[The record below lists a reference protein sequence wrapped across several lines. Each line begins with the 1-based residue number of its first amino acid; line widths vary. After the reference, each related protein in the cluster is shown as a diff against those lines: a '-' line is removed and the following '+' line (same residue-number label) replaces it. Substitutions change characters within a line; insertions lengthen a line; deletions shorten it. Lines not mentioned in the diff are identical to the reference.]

1 MLSVIIATH
10 ESERPLVRTLAALV
24 PGAVAG
30 LIREVIISDAGS
42 RDDTA
47 AVADVAG
54 CDVLVASGSVGA
66 GLKQAAQRAKAPWL
80 LFLRP
85 GTVPDADWIGEARA
99 FMDEAE
105 RQGIADRAAATFRP
119 APQLGSRRSGFME
132 GLALIAMALW
142 PSARSGRGL
151 LIAKRFYDAAG
162 GHPDAE
168 DAEQRLLR
176 RLGGQVVMLQSAA
189 TVPR

>member
-1 MLSVIIATH
+1 MIWWQTRSTASGSMLSVIIATH

-24 PGAVAG
+24 PGAAAG

-54 CDVLVASGSVGA
+54 CDVIVASGSVGA

-85 GTVPDADWIGEARA
+85 GTVPDADWIGEART
-99 FMDEAE
+99 FIDEAE
-105 RQGIADRAAATFRP
+105 RHGVAERRAATFRP
-119 APQLGSRRSGFME
+119 APQLGHHRSAFME
-132 GLALIAMALW
+132 G
-142 PSARSGRGL
+142 
-151 LIAKRFYDAAG
+151 
-162 GHPDAE
+162 
-168 DAEQRLLR
+168 
-176 RLGGQVVMLQSAA
+176 
-189 TVPR
+189 

>member
-24 PGAVAG
+24 PGAAAG

-54 CDVLVASGSVGA
+54 CDVIVASGAVGA
-66 GLKQAAQRAKAPWL
+66 RLKQAAQRAKAPWL

-85 GTVPDADWIGEARA
+85 GTIPDAPGRI
-99 FMDEAE
+99 
-105 RQGIADRAAATFRP
+105 
-119 APQLGSRRSGFME
+119 
-132 GLALIAMALW
+132 
-142 PSARSGRGL
+142 PS
-151 LIAKRFYDAAG
+151 
-162 GHPDAE
+162 
-168 DAEQRLLR
+168 
-176 RLGGQVVMLQSAA
+176 
-189 TVPR
+189 